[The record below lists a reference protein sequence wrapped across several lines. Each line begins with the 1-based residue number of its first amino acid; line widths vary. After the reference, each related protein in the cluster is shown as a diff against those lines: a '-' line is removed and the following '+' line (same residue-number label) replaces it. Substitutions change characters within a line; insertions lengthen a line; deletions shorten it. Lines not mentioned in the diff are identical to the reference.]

1 MSPTN
6 LMSLIT
12 LEMGHKQRT
21 SNGVLIATMVVDVV
35 LVMGVEVEVV
45 VLMAKVRV
53 ATLIR

>member
-1 MSPTN
+1 
-6 LMSLIT
+6 
-12 LEMGHKQRT
+12 
-21 SNGVLIATMVVDVV
+21 MVVDVV